1 MSLNRHNPTR
11 DLTEPAVLAPFKAAG
26 WKILR
31 LREIDA
37 LVLKPDGSTLM
48 VEVKNKSGRNR
59 LTTRQDQLLA
69 DQWPLLILRTPED
82 AQAIVVRYYE
92 LRAAR

>member
-1 MSLNRHNPTR
+1 MSINRHNAAR
-11 DLTEPAVLAPFKAAG
+11 DHNEPAVLAPFKAAG
-26 WKILR
+26 WPILL

-69 DQWPLLILRTPED
+69 ERWPLLILRTPED
-82 AQAIVVRYYE
+82 AQALVVRYYE